1 MADNGVS
8 INASQDGAIYDVFA
22 GGQSFIIDQIGEEFL
37 IETSESSLQVTIGAG
52 EAIIR
57 GRHIT
62 ATADN
67 QITLPASSTIYLCLR
82 IDLTQTAGNEGSLV
96 ALTSEEAIQKGNLN
110 AGQNV
115 CDLLLYT
122 VTTSVNGVS
131 GSTDKRDIR
140 AGVSG
145 IPQGG
150 TTGQVLTK
158 TEEGFDWETLP
169 DTADLYV
176 TVNYSIPSGNYQTN
190 TGGSWAMQ
198 FYADVPCEGATTDMT
213 ADVIPNSSITSQDDY
228 GLLTYTDIL
237 ANGTVRCYFSEQPAS
252 TYAITA
258 FQLAK
263 VNETTDTQELAEAQA
278 VLAYYKDK
286 AEKEEAARQ
295 EALALAKKEA
305 EKQAQIAA
313 EEQAKFEAEQAQ
325 IKDENE
331 LRLSNM
337 ETGINLLATTA
348 MPALMSVESPP
359 VETYVFKSAS
369 SEFEEGKE
377 YKKGDTF
384 VYNGIMGYCR
394 TDVPSG
400 NVWSPYWTAEGG
412 NNGNG
417 TESVY
422 APRPEKNA
430 DGSYN
435 FIYGMRVDVGMIV
448 VYKGVKYEAIQA
460 DTEATDY
467 PDTVPA
473 IYKVVE

>member
-96 ALTSEEAIQKGNLN
+96 ALTSEEAIQNGNLN

-150 TTGQVLTK
+150 TAGQVLTK

-169 DTADLYV
+169 DSDDLYV
-176 TVNYSIPSGNYQTN
+176 NVNYSIPSGNYQTN

-237 ANGTVRCYFSEQPAS
+237 TNGTVRCYFSEQPAS
-252 TYAITA
+252 TYAIAA
-258 FQLAK
+258 FQLTK
-263 VNETTDTQELAEAQA
+263 VTESTDAQTLAETQA

-295 EALALAKKEA
+295 EALALAKKETK
-305 EKQAQIAA
+305 KQAQIAA
-313 EEQAKFEAEQAQ
+313 EEQAKFEAEQAAIQ
-325 IKDENE
+325 AQNE

-348 MPALMSVESPP
+348 APTLMTLASPP
-359 VETYVFKSAS
+359 AETYLFKSIS
-369 SEFEEGKE
+369 NEFEAGKE
-377 YKKGDTF
+377 YKKGNTF
-384 VYNGIMGYCR
+384 IYNGIMGYCR
-394 TDVPSG
+394 SDISAG
-400 NVWSPYWTAEGG
+400 NVWEPYWTETGE
-412 NNGNG
+412 NNGKG
-417 TESVY
+417 TEAIF

-435 FIYGMRVDVGMIV
+435 FIYGMRVDVGMVV
-448 VYKGVKYEAIQA
+448 VYKGTKYKARQA

>member
-1 MADNGVS
+1 MAFENLPLPTNYTDAEWEGLKKYEEINNSDGTVS
-8 INASQDGAIYDVFA
+8 FKDVTVYTNKENSFFGANDANTMNGAINDIVQGDY
-22 GGQSFIIDQIGEEFL
+22 L
-37 IETSESSLQVTIGAG
+37 IP
-52 EAIIR
+52 
-57 GRHIT
+57 
-62 ATADN
+62 N
-67 QITLPASSTIYLCLR
+67 
-82 IDLTQTAGNEGSLV
+82 
-96 ALTSEEAIQKGNLN
+96 
-110 AGQNV
+110 
-115 CDLLLYT
+115 
-122 VTTSVNGVS
+122 
-131 GSTDKRDIR
+131 
-140 AGVSG
+140 
-145 IPQGG
+145 GG
-150 TTGQVLTK
+150 TAGQVLK
-158 TEEGFDWETLP
+158 KS
-169 DTADLYV
+169 TATDRDVEWGTIEVPEQEYDQYV
-176 TVNYSIPSGNYQTN
+176 EVNYSIPSGNYQSN

-198 FYADVPCEGATTDMT
+198 FYADVPCEGAATDMT
-213 ADVIPNSSITSQDDY
+213 ADVIPDSSITSQDDY

-237 ANGTVRCYFSEQPAS
+237 TNGTVRCYFSEQPAS

-258 FQLAK
+258 FQLSK
-263 VNETTDTQELAEAQA
+263 VNKTTDTQELAETQA

-295 EALALAKKEA
+295 EALALAKEEA

-313 EEQAKFEAEQAQ
+313 EEQAKFEAEQAAIQ
-325 IKDENE
+325 AKNE

-348 MPALMSVESPP
+348 APTLMALTSPP
-359 VETYVFKSAS
+359 VETYVFKSIS
-369 SEFEEGKE
+369 NEFEAGKE

-384 VYNGIMGYCR
+384 IYNGIMGYCR
-394 TDVPSG
+394 TDVPNGSD
-400 NVWSPYWTAEGG
+400 WKPYWTAEGG

-435 FIYGMRVDVGMIV
+435 FIYGMRVDVGMVV
-448 VYKGVKYEAIQA
+448 VYKNVKYEAIQA

>member
-1 MADNGVS
+1 M
-8 INASQDGAIYDVFA
+8 IYTV
-22 GGQSFIIDQIGEEFL
+22 Q
-37 IETSESSLQVTIGAG
+37 
-52 EAIIR
+52 
-57 GRHIT
+57 
-62 ATADN
+62 
-67 QITLPASSTIYLCLR
+67 
-82 IDLTQTAGNEGSLV
+82 
-96 ALTSEEAIQKGNLN
+96 
-110 AGQNV
+110 AGQ
-115 CDLLLYT
+115 
-122 VTTSVNGVS
+122 
-131 GSTDKRDIR
+131 
-140 AGVSG
+140 
-145 IPQGG
+145 
-150 TTGQVLTK
+150 
-158 TEEGFDWETLP
+158 EF
-169 DTADLYV
+169 DLYV
-176 TVNYSIPSGNYQTN
+176 EIGYSIPSGNYQAN
-190 TGGSWAMQ
+190 SGGSWAMQ

-213 ADVIPNSSITSQDDY
+213 ADVIPDSSITSQDDY

-237 ANGTVRCYFSEQPAS
+237 SNGTVRCYFSEQPAS
-252 TYAITA
+252 TYAIKA
-258 FQLAK
+258 FQLTK
-263 VNETTDTQELAEAQA
+263 VTESTDAQNLAETQA

-295 EALALAKKEA
+295 EALALAKEEA

-313 EEQAKFEAEQAQ
+313 QEQTKFEAEQDAIQ
-325 IKDENE
+325 AKNE

-348 MPALMSVESPP
+348 MPALMSVASPP

-369 SEFEEGKE
+369 SEFEAGKE
-377 YKKGDTF
+377 YKRGGTF

-394 TDVPSG
+394 SDISAG
-400 NVWSPYWTAEGG
+400 NVWEPYWTETGE
-412 NNGNG
+412 NNGKG
-417 TESVY
+417 TEAIF

>member
-1 MADNGVS
+1 M
-8 INASQDGAIYDVFA
+8 IYTV
-22 GGQSFIIDQIGEEFL
+22 Q
-37 IETSESSLQVTIGAG
+37 
-52 EAIIR
+52 
-57 GRHIT
+57 
-62 ATADN
+62 
-67 QITLPASSTIYLCLR
+67 
-82 IDLTQTAGNEGSLV
+82 
-96 ALTSEEAIQKGNLN
+96 
-110 AGQNV
+110 AGQ
-115 CDLLLYT
+115 
-122 VTTSVNGVS
+122 
-131 GSTDKRDIR
+131 
-140 AGVSG
+140 
-145 IPQGG
+145 
-150 TTGQVLTK
+150 
-158 TEEGFDWETLP
+158 EF
-169 DTADLYV
+169 DLYV
-176 TVNYSIPSGNYQTN
+176 EVGYSIPSENYQAN
-190 TGGSWAMQ
+190 SGGSWAMQ

-213 ADVIPNSSITSQDDY
+213 ADVIPDSSLTSQDDY

-237 ANGTVRCYFSEQPAS
+237 SDGTVRCYFSEKPAS
-252 TYAITA
+252 TYAIKA
-258 FQLAK
+258 FQLTK
-263 VNETTDTQELAEAQA
+263 VTETADTQELAEAQA

-313 EEQAKFEAEQAQ
+313 EEQAKFEAEQAAIQ
-325 IKDENE
+325 AKNE
-331 LRLSNM
+331 LRLSNI

-348 MPALMSVESPP
+348 MPALMSAASPP
-359 VETYVFKSAS
+359 AETYVFKSIS
-369 SEFEEGKE
+369 DEFKVGKE

-394 TDVPSG
+394 KDVPSG
-400 NVWSPYWTAEGG
+400 NVWSPYWTTEGG